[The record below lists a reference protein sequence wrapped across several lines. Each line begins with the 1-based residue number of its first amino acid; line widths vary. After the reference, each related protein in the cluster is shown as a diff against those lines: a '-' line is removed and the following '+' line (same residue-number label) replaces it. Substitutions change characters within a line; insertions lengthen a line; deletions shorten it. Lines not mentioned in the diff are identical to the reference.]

1 LGIIK
6 NQGFMKNLNYTELRN
21 ASRTKVGSKNQ
32 IKAENEM
39 IMRAGKYCTCIVSG
53 LDHAMTIL
61 DNI

>member
-1 LGIIK
+1 
-6 NQGFMKNLNYTELRN
+6 MKNLNYTELRN